1 MSSKACVHTPI
12 NLHPEGP
19 SIVKPK
25 AVLAYCR
32 EKGIRFVDLRF
43 SDNAGRWNHFT
54 IPASALSENSFSQ
67 GFGLAD
73 FSPHS
78 HIIAVPNPEQSY
90 LDPLQ
95 PSPTLI
101 LFASVAN
108 AQTAEV
114 WDYDAREVAKR
125 SVEAVRSV
133 GLADSVSV
141 QLAASFNYR
150 SASSI
155 DPESTQSVGPGY
167 LSGGR
172 LDRDAAL
179 RAEIAELCSEAGV
192 SIERH
197 LLGNLEA
204 SEILLSHKSLVNA
217 CDELLVLRSILES
230 HALSRNLELS
240 PLVLSGESKWILSK
254 NSEPMIGGMQEF
266 ALSEL
271 AWFAAGGVI
280 RHQAALAAVA
290 VAASAKP
297 TPMPPPGTTVA
308 RGSSYLSSRGI
319 LAEHDL
325 ETLVSVHYGSF
336 DPRHRALCVRGL
348 QSNACPYL
356 VLSATLMAMIDGILN
371 KIPPL
376 TPSTLSYPSNPA
388 DPSNPDS
395 HDLRLHE
402 SELYK
407 SLEQD
412 YQFLTF
418 ADVFSEQLIQG
429 LIKTLS

>member
-1 MSSKACVHTPI
+1 
-12 NLHPEGP
+12 
-19 SIVKPK
+19 VKPK

-95 PSPTLI
+95 SSPTLI

-114 WDYDAREVAKR
+114 WEYDSREVAKR
-125 SVEAVRSV
+125 SIEAVRSV

-141 QLAASFNYR
+141 QLAAPFCYR
-150 SASSI
+150 TASSI
-155 DPESTQSVGPGY
+155 NSNSEHSVQPDY
-167 LSGGR
+167 LTGGR
-172 LDRDAAL
+172 ADRDAAL
-179 RAEIAELCSEAGV
+179 RGEIAELCSEAGV
-192 SIERH
+192 GIERH
-197 LLGNLEA
+197 FLGNLEA
-204 SEILLSHKSLVNA
+204 SEILLSPKSLVNA
-217 CDELLVLRSILES
+217 CDDLLVLRSILES
-230 HALSRNLELS
+230 HALSKNLEFD
-240 PLVLSGESKWILSK
+240 PMIFTHESYWILSK
-254 NSEPMIGGMQEF
+254 NAEPMIGGMQEF

-271 AWFAAGGVI
+271 ALFAAGGVI
-280 RHQAALAAVA
+280 KHQAALAAVA
-290 VAASAKP
+290 SAASAKRFP
-297 TPMPPPGTTVA
+297 APEIGTVVG
-308 RGSSYLSSRGI
+308 RGSSFLHCRGI

-325 ETLVSVHYGSF
+325 EALVSVHYGSF
-336 DPRHRALCVRGL
+336 DPRHRALSVRGL

-371 KIPPL
+371 KIQPC
-376 TPSTLSYPSNPA
+376 TPSTQSVQNNPN
-388 DPSNPDS
+388 SGY
-395 HDLRLHE
+395 LRFHE
-402 SELYK
+402 SDLYK

-429 LIKTLS
+429 LVNSLR